1 MIMFKSTYLLSI
13 CTIFETILVMTIHKP
28 NYHDLGN
35 RSDRIIRWRQTEK
48 EKKLYFQNCLQAKK
62 THSRPEIWKNNPL
75 CKMCFPTSMTQATYV
90 ISISS
95 HNQHYSRVLVNSDI
109 TTDTYDVFNFIL
121 VEYIWL
127 TYPPKNQIQSI
138 GRRRKINDLYIWT
151 FF

>member
-1 MIMFKSTYLLSI
+1 MFKSTYLLSI
-13 CTIFETILVMTIHKP
+13 CTIFETTLVMTIHKP

-48 EKKLYFQNCLQAKK
+48 KIIIISKFSTSQKKPTVGQKY
-62 THSRPEIWKNNPL
+62 EKNNPL

-95 HNQHYSRVLVNSDI
+95 HNQHYNRVLVNSDI
-109 TTDTYDVFNFIL
+109 TTDTYDVFYFIL

-138 GRRRKINDLYIWT
+138 GRRRKINNLYIWT

>member
-1 MIMFKSTYLLSI
+1 
-13 CTIFETILVMTIHKP
+13 MTIHKP

-35 RSDRIIRWRQTEK
+35 RFDRIIRWRQTEK
-48 EKKLYFQNCLQAKK
+48 NKNIFSKLSTSQKKN
-62 THSRPEIWKNNPL
+62 HSRPEIWEKNSPL

-95 HNQHYSRVLVNSDI
+95 RNHHYSRVLVNSAI
-109 TTDTYDVFNFIL
+109 TTFIHKYDVFYFIL

-127 TYPPKNQIQSI
+127 TYPQKIKFSQLEEEEKSI
-138 GRRRKINDLYIWT
+138 TYIYEH